1 MTELSGSQN
10 APRLPTRSRS
20 TSTQAGQ
27 SRSLSS
33 IPPELL
39 DAARFVLE
47 ALMIVGCFVVVIVHN
62 EPADITAAFA
72 LLGVIAASIVRNLA
86 RPG

>member
-1 MTELSGSQN
+1 
-10 APRLPTRSRS
+10 
-20 TSTQAGQ
+20 
-27 SRSLSS
+27 
-33 IPPELL
+33 
-39 DAARFVLE
+39 VLE